1 MFPLNDAAGTFF
13 ANIPQCT
20 RKDLRNAVEAAAKA
34 GPGWAKRTAYNR
46 GQILYRLARNAR
58 GPQRGDGRRH
68 PARRR
73 DARPPRTK
81 EVAAT
86 VDRLIHYAGWTDKYE
101 QVLGNVNPVASPH
114 FNFTVTEPMG
124 IVGVLAPEEAP
135 LLALV
140 SLIAP
145 AITSGN
151 TVVALASTSQ
161 PYPAIVLGE
170 MLATSDLPGGVVNLL
185 TGFRKELVP
194 TFATHTH
201 LRAISG
207 VANADERKT
216 AQARRGRQREAR
228 AFDQGGGTR
237 DWFADTAQSLYE
249 IRDYARVQDDLA
261 SDRGVSGLRGAW
273 RVFARVRQPLQ
284 NEFKARLTRLG
295 APGFLDMAHDPA
307 AQRGRASLERLA
319 GRGSKLQRPLQIRR
333 NGRLP
338 RVGRTGESHL

>member
-1 MFPLNDAAGTFF
+1 MSRLPITKTPKVYVGGAFIRSESARTFPLKDAAGNFF

-34 GPGWAKRTAYNR
+34 GPGWAKRTPYNR
-46 GQILYRLARNAR
+46 GQIIYRLGEMLEARKSDMA
-58 GPQRGDGRRH
+58 
-68 PARRR
+68 
-73 DARPPRTK
+73 DALAVGGASKSAAAK
-81 EVAAT
+81 EISAT
-86 VDRLIHYAGWTDKYE
+86 IDRLIYYAGWADKYE

-124 IVGVLAPEEAP
+124 IVGLLAPEEAP

-151 TVVALASTSQ
+151 TVVALASTAQ

-201 LRAISG
+201 LRAIAG
-207 VANADERKT
+207 VANAEERKALKLGAADSVKRVKLSKT
-216 AQARRGRQREAR
+216 EEPV
-228 AFDQGGGTR
+228 
-237 DWFADTAQSLYE
+237 DWFAEKTQSLYDV
-249 IRDYARVQDDLA
+249 RDTL
-261 SDRGVSGLRGAW
+261 
-273 RVFARVRQPLQ
+273 
-284 NEFKARLTRLG
+284 EFKTTWHPIG
-295 APGFLDMAHDPA
+295 A
-307 AQRGRASLERLA
+307 
-319 GRGSKLQRPLQIRR
+319 
-333 NGRLP
+333 
-338 RVGRTGESHL
+338 